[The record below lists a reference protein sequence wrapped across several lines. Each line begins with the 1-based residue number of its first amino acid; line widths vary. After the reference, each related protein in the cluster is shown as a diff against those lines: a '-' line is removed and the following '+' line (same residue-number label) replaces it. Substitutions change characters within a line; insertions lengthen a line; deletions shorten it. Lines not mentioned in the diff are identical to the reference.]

1 MRVMKI
7 KEIRKYKNI
16 HRIMKD
22 FLMIRYMCLAVI
34 FIMIILAGLIGI
46 LSIKY
51 HSDTDIAFLLLAGI
65 CILIGIILQ
74 IAIQDNRIDPESLQR
89 ADSEL
94 PDSLKFAGRK
104 GLIGPVCY
112 ITEHFLV
119 IAQGGFLRILLIKD
133 IFSME
138 IKKTQ
143 GGYYFRRSFLE
154 ITTNEKTYQIGLAES
169 MPDTEVKNMIAQIR
183 RRKE

>member
-16 HRIMKD
+16 YRIMKD

-51 HSDTDIAFLLLAGI
+51 HSDTGITLLLFAGI
-65 CILIGIILQ
+65 CILIGIISQ
-74 IAIQDNRIDPESLQR
+74 IAIQDNRIDQESLQR

-94 PDSLKFAGRK
+94 PDSLKFTGRK

-112 ITEHFLV
+112 VTEHFLV
-119 IAQGGFLRILLIKD
+119 IIQGGFLRILPIKD
-133 IFSME
+133 ILSME

-143 GGYYFRRSFLE
+143 GGYYFRRCFLE

-169 MPDTEVKNMIAQIR
+169 MPDTEMKNMIAQIWKK
-183 RRKE
+183 KE

>member
-1 MRVMKI
+1 
-7 KEIRKYKNI
+7 
-16 HRIMKD
+16 MKD
-22 FLMIRYMCLAVI
+22 FLMIRYICLAVI

-94 PDSLKFAGRK
+94 PDSLRFAGRK
-104 GLIGPVCY
+104 NRKA
-112 ITEHFLV
+112 V
-119 IAQGGFLRILLIKD
+119 IISGAAFWKSQL
-133 IFSME
+133 M
-138 IKKTQ
+138 KKH
-143 GGYYFRRSFLE
+143 
-154 ITTNEKTYQIGLAES
+154 
-169 MPDTEVKNMIAQIR
+169 IR
-183 RRKE
+183 

>member
-7 KEIRKYKNI
+7 KEIKKYRNV

-22 FLMIRYMCLAVI
+22 FLIIRYICLAVI

-51 HSDTDIAFLLLAGI
+51 HSDTGITLLLFAGI
-65 CILIGIILQ
+65 CILIGIISQ
-74 IAIQDNRIDPESLQR
+74 IAIQDNRIDPKSLQR
-89 ADSEL
+89 VDSEL
-94 PDSLKFAGRK
+94 PDSLKFTGRK

-112 ITEHFLV
+112 VTEHFLV
-119 IAQGGFLRILLIKD
+119 IIQGGFLRILSIKD
-133 IFSME
+133 ILSME

-143 GGYYFRRSFLE
+143 GGYYFRRCFLE
-154 ITTNEKTYQIGLAES
+154 IATNKKTYQIGLAES
-169 MPDTEVKNMIAQIR
+169 MPDTEMKNMIAQIWKK
-183 RRKE
+183 KE

>member
-94 PDSLKFAGRK
+94 PDSLRFAGRK
-104 GLIGPVCY
+104 GAYRTGLLYYRAFFSHCPRGLSPDPADKRY
-112 ITEHFLV
+112 PFYGNQKNARRLLFQ
-119 IAQGGFLRILLIKD
+119 AQLSG
-133 IFSME
+133 
-138 IKKTQ
+138 
-143 GGYYFRRSFLE
+143 
-154 ITTNEKTYQIGLAES
+154 NH
-169 MPDTEVKNMIAQIR
+169 N
-183 RRKE
+183 